1 MKKGVE
7 LRFQIHNI
15 LYEVYKNNRNMDDN
29 LIKSIISKSNPKDI
43 PFITNV
49 CLTSMRYIFHT
60 SKIIEMFLKKKS
72 KVHQKI
78 LLISAITQI
87 IFLDFKDYAVI
98 NCSVD
103 ISKKLNLYPGLIN
116 SVLKKI
122 SLEKNTLK
130 DIPINFKDLPHWFQN
145 ETKSLSLIDKDK
157 FINGFFK
164 EPDLHI
170 VFKDSKRMLKFED
183 EIELSSKNSGFL
195 KNKKKIQDI
204 SLYKK
209 GDWWVQDFSSSLPL
223 LNIDKKLINKENIDL
238 CSAPGGKA
246 FQILSKNIK
255 ITLNDRSK
263 KRLKILNENLKR
275 LKFNAIISNEN
286 VLKIST
292 KNKYDFIILDCPCS
306 SIGTI
311 RKNPEIFFKNKNPDI
326 KILTDLQSKML
337 QKASTLLKNDGIILY
352 MVCSFLTAET
362 TDQIK
367 NFLSRNNNFRVE
379 DYFSKTK
386 DNEID
391 ILIKKNYMHTI
402 PSTYKGYKIDGYF
415 AIFLKKIN

>member
-15 LYEVYKNNRNMDDN
+15 LYEICKNNRNMDDN

-49 CLTSMRYIFHT
+49 CLTSMRYVFHNN
-60 SKIIEMFLKKKS
+60 KIIEMFLKKKS
-72 KVHQKI
+72 RLHQKI

-87 IFLDFKDYAVI
+87 VFLDFKDYAVI
-98 NCSVD
+98 NCSVE
-103 ISKKLNLYPGLIN
+103 ISKKLKLYPGLIN

-122 SLEKNTLK
+122 SLQKNILK
-130 DIPINFKDLPHWFQN
+130 NITINFKDLPYWFQN
-145 ETKSLSLIDKDK
+145 ETKSLSLIDKEK

-170 VFKDSKRMLKFED
+170 VFKDSKIISKFED
-183 EIELSSKNSGFL
+183 EIELSSENSGFL
-195 KNKKKIQDI
+195 KNKKKIQDV

-209 GDWWVQDFSSSLPL
+209 GEWWVQDFSSSLPL

-246 FQILSKNIK
+246 FHILSKNSK
-255 ITLNDRSK
+255 ITLNDKSK

-275 LKFNAIISNEN
+275 LKFNATISNKN
-286 VLKIST
+286 VLEIST

-337 QKASTLLKNDGIILY
+337 QKSSTLLKNDGIILY
-352 MVCSFLTAET
+352 MVCSFLASET

-367 NFLSRNNNFRVE
+367 NFLSKNKNFKVK
-379 DYFSKTK
+379 DHFNKTR
-386 DNEID
+386 DDEID
-391 ILIKKNYMHTI
+391 ILIKTNYMHTI

-415 AIFLKKIN
+415 AIFLKKIS